1 MEELDYQPDF
11 DYNQT
16 EWQDDILSVLNE
28 QTINETLDNETHEL
42 LKRFW

>member
-1 MEELDYQPDF
+1 MDQFDYQPDF

-28 QTINETLDNETHEL
+28 QTIIETFDNETNEL
-42 LKRFW
+42 LKSF